1 MAGPL
6 SDLRSVVEQ
15 AADAASGGNGSSPTI
30 RPTLERPKKAGFGD
44 YASNAAMLLSK
55 AAGEPP
61 REVAARVAEEL
72 QARLGDSIDR
82 VEIAGPGFLN
92 LFLTDAWYANA
103 LGDVTTAGDMFG
115 GGGAD
120 PKLRYNVEFVS
131 ANPTGPMTA
140 AGGRHAAYGDAVAR
154 LLEFR
159 GHDVQ
164 REYYVNDH
172 GSQVLRLGE
181 SIAAR
186 ARGEEPE
193 EGGYVGEYVSRLAE
207 RIPNAAFDDIEV
219 VAERGV
225 TLLLEWIRVSMVKMG
240 VEFDTWFSERSLH
253 EGDPTAVEHAFAE
266 LDERGETYREDG
278 ALWLRTTDH
287 GDDKPRVLV
296 RSNGEHTYLASDIAY
311 HLNKLE
317 RGYDRL
323 IDVWGS
329 DHHGYVQR
337 MKAMLAALGR
347 DPEMLEIMIM
357 QFVNIIE
364 GGERTQMS
372 KRRGDFVTLDE
383 LLERIGV
390 DAARF
395 LMLQRSHD
403 TTVDLDL
410 ELAVSQSSQNPV
422 YYVQYAHA
430 RIFSMLR
437 KSLRGELQ
445 AALADPAG
453 IAHELEPAERAL
465 ISKLLTFPDEVAE
478 AEERRAPHRIAA
490 YALELAQVYTRFY
503 DDCPVLKAD
512 DNVRPFR
519 LRLSVAA
526 QRTIARSL
534 TLLGVS
540 SPAKM

>member
-6 SDLRSVVEQ
+6 SDLRSAVE
-15 AADAASGGNGSSPTI
+15 DAARAAAGGNGDAPAV

-44 YASNAAMLLSK
+44 YASNAAMLISK

-61 REVAARVAEEL
+61 RDVAARVAEEL
-72 QARLGDSIDR
+72 QTRLGDAIDR
-82 VEIAGPGFLN
+82 VEVAGPGFLN
-92 LFLTDAWYANA
+92 LFLTDAWYAAA
-103 LGDVTTAGDMFG
+103 LGDALVAGEAFG

-120 PKLRYNVEFVS
+120 PPLRYNVEFVS

-159 GHDVQ
+159 GHDVH
-164 REYYVNDH
+164 REYYVNDY
-172 GSQVLRLGE
+172 GSQVRRLGE

-186 ARGEEPE
+186 ARGEKPP
-193 EGGYVGEYVSRLAE
+193 EGGYVGEYVSWLAE
-207 RIPNAAFDDIEV
+207 RIPNAASDDLDV

-225 TLLLEWIRVSMVKMG
+225 WLLLDSIKRSMEAMRID
-240 VEFDTWFSERSLH
+240 FDTWFSERSLH
-253 EGDPTAVEHAFAE
+253 EGDPTPVEHAFAE
-266 LDERGETYREDG
+266 LEERGETFRDEG
-278 ALWLRTTDH
+278 ALWLRTSAH
-287 GDDKPRVLV
+287 GDDKDRVLE
-296 RSNGEHTYLASDIAY
+296 RSTGEHTYFASDIAY

-317 RGYDRL
+317 RGFDRL

-329 DHHGYVQR
+329 DHHGYVPR
-337 MKAMLAALGR
+337 MKAMLGALGR
-347 DPEMLEIMIM
+347 DPDALELMIM

-364 GGERTQMS
+364 HGERTQMS

-410 ELAVSQSSQNPV
+410 DLAVSQSAQNPV

-430 RIFSMLR
+430 RIASMLR
-437 KSLRGELQ
+437 KSARGELQ
-445 AALADPAG
+445 AALADPAAV
-453 IAHELEPAERAL
+453 AHELGAAERAL
-465 ISKLLTFPDEVAE
+465 ISKLLAFPDEVAD
-478 AEERRAPHRIAA
+478 AEERRAPHRITA

-503 DDCPVLKAD
+503 DDCPVLKAED
-512 DNVRPFR
+512 HVRPFR
-519 LRLSVAA
+519 LRLSFAA

-534 TLLGVS
+534 DLLGVS
-540 SPAKM
+540 APQSM